1 MRNKQVIEQL
11 NNKAKQAAEYLHKDA
26 DSYKPH
32 VTMAYVKD
40 QLQQIVN
47 ALETQQQYLDLED

>member
-11 NNKAKQAAEYLHKDA
+11 NNKAKQAAENLYRDA

-40 QLQQIVN
+40 QLSQIAN
-47 ALETQQQYLDLED
+47 ALEQQQQYLDLED

>member
-11 NNKAKQAAEYLHKDA
+11 NNKAKQAAEHLHKDA

>member
-11 NNKAKQAAEYLHKDA
+11 NDRAKRAAENLHRDA

-40 QLQQIVN
+40 QLDQIVN
-47 ALETQQQYLDLED
+47 ALEQQQQYLDLED